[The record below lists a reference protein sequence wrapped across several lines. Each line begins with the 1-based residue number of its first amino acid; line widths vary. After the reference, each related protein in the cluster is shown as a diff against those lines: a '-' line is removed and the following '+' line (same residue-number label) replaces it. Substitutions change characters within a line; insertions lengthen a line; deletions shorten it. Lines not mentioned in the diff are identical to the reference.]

1 MFAVIKTGGK
11 QYKVKKG
18 LVFDVE
24 KLAVEAGKE
33 MKFEEVLLIEKDD
46 KIEVGQPFVKKAK
59 VVVKVLDHVKDK
71 KVNIIKFKRRKHH
84 LKRQGHRQQYTRVE
98 VLDIVA

>member
-24 KLAVEAGKE
+24 KLAVETGGE
-33 MKFEEVLLIEKDD
+33 VNFDEVLLIEKDD
-46 KIEVGQPFVKKAK
+46 KVQVGQPFVNKAK
-59 VVVKVLDHVKDK
+59 VVSKVVDHVKDK

-84 LKRQGHRQQYTRVE
+84 LKRQGHRQQYTRLE
-98 VLDIVA
+98 ILDIVA

>member
-18 LVFDVE
+18 LVIDVE

-33 MKFEEVLLIEKDD
+33 IHFDDVLLIEKEDQVQ
-46 KIEVGQPFVKKAK
+46 VGTPLLKAK
-59 VVVKVLDHVKDK
+59 VTAKVLDHVKDK
-71 KVNIIKFKRRKHH
+71 KVIIVKFKRRKHH
-84 LKRQGHRQQYTRVE
+84 MKRQGHRQQYTRVE
-98 VLDIVA
+98 IVDIVA

>member
-46 KIEVGQPFVKKAK
+46 KIEVGQPFIKKAK